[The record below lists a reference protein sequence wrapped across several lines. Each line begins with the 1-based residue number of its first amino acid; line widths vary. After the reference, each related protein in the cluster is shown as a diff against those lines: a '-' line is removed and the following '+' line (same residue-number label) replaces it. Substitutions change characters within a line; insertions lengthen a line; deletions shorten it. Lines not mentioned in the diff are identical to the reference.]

1 MNRCAFASLVLLL
14 SLISGPGAASEA
26 DVAAVAAAS
35 RAWDEAYAAGDA
47 ARLADR
53 YDDAAVSMPP
63 GLPPLSTKAAIAADF
78 KTFFASNSATHRT
91 LDADRRISGEY
102 GIERARYEATITPK
116 SGGAAIKESGKHI
129 VVYRRQANGSWKV
142 LWEIWNSDG

>member
-1 MNRCAFASLVLLL
+1 MNRLAFASLVLLL
-14 SLISGPGAASEA
+14 SLMSGSSAASEA
-26 DVAAVAAAS
+26 DVSAVTAAS

-47 ARLADR
+47 ARLVDR

-63 GLPPLSTKAAIAADF
+63 GLPALSTKAAIAADF

-102 GIERARYEATITPK
+102 AIERARYEAAITPK
-116 SGGAAIKESGKHI
+116 NGGATIKESGKHI
-129 VVYRRQANGSWKV
+129 VVYRRQANGAWKV